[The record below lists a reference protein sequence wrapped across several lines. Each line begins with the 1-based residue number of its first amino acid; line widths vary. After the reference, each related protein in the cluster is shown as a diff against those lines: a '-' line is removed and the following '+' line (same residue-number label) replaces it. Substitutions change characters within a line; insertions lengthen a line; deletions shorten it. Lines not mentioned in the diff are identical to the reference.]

1 MRIYDLGERNMPNR
15 YLTSN
20 QGAPVNDDQHS
31 ITVGER
37 GPILLEDIVF
47 LEKIS
52 HFDRERIPERVLH
65 AKGAGA
71 FGFFIPYQSMA
82 ALTKA
87 NFLQNPEQQTP
98 VFVRFS
104 VAGGSLGGA
113 DSVRDIRGF
122 SVKFYTEEGNYDL
135 VGNHIPVFPIRD
147 PLQFPD
153 LVHAL
158 KPDPVT
164 NVRGG
169 PISASRFW
177 DFMSLRP
184 ESMNFLT
191 YLFADIGTVKSYRT
205 IQGFGVNTYKWVN
218 LRGEEV
224 YVKYHWEPS
233 AGIEFIDSKTATQ
246 LAGADP
252 DIARRDLFETIAA
265 GHTVEFEMRV
275 QILKVEAEC
284 ELQFD
289 PLDSTIIWPEDMFP
303 LMPVGRMVL
312 NKNPGD
318 FFVEVEQS
326 AFSPAAIVPGIGLS
340 NDRILQGRI
349 FAYGDTQRYRI
360 GVNYLQIPTN
370 MPRQPVDNKMQDGA
384 MQTLCSAGVANYL
397 PNTLGGGMPMETPEI
412 GDPVQNFVSGDVER
426 KKLVGDNYY
435 QARYRYRNMS
445 AIEKKHLVSNI
456 VESLSQAYDPIKR
469 RMLEHFMRT
478 DNELGGRIAQGIN
491 MTI

>member
-1 MRIYDLGERNMPNR
+1 MSNH

-20 QGAPVNDDQHS
+20 QGKPVTDDQHS
-31 ITVGER
+31 LTVGER

-47 LEKIS
+47 LEKLS

-71 FGFFIPYQSMA
+71 FGFFVPYKSMA
-82 ALTKA
+82 PLTRA
-87 NFLQNPEQQTP
+87 VFLQDPEKKTP

-104 VAGGSLGGA
+104 VAAGSLGSA
-113 DSVRDIRGF
+113 DTVRDIRGF

-169 PISASRFW
+169 PISSSRFW

-191 YLFADIGTVKSYRT
+191 YLFSDIGTVKSYRT
-205 IQGFGVNTYKWVN
+205 IQGFSVNTYKWVN

-224 YVKYHWEPS
+224 YVKYHWEPC
-233 AGIEFIDSKTATQ
+233 AGVEYIDSKTAAQ
-246 LAGADP
+246 LAGTDP
-252 DIARRDLFETIAA
+252 DIARRDLFDTIAA

-275 QILKVEAEC
+275 QLLKGDDEC
-284 ELQFD
+284 DLPFD
-289 PLDSTIIWPEDMFP
+289 PLDSTNIWPEDLFP

-312 NKNPGD
+312 DRNPENY
-318 FFVEVEQS
+318 FVEVEQS
-326 AFSPAAIVPGIGLS
+326 AFAPAAIVPGIDFS

-360 GVNYLQIPTN
+360 GTNYLQLPTN
-370 MPRQPVDNKMQDGA
+370 MPREPIDNKMQDGA
-384 MQTLCSAGVANYL
+384 MQSMYSEGVANYL
-397 PNTLGGGMPMETPEI
+397 PNTLGGGMPLEAPEI
-412 GDPVQNFVSGDVER
+412 GKPAQNFASGNVER
-426 KKLVGDNYY
+426 KELTGDNYY
-435 QARYRYRNMS
+435 QARYRYRTMS
-445 AIEKKHLVSNI
+445 AMEKKRLVANI
-456 VESLSQAYDPIKR
+456 VENLSQAYDPIKK

-478 DNELGGRIAQGIN
+478 DNELGSRIAKGIN

>member
-1 MRIYDLGERNMPNR
+1 MPKR

-20 QGAPVNDDQHS
+20 QGAPVSDDQHS
-31 ITVGER
+31 LIVGER
-37 GPILLEDIVF
+37 GPILLEDTVF
-47 LEKIS
+47 LEKIA

-71 FGFFIPYQSMA
+71 FGFFVPYKSMA
-82 ALTKA
+82 SLTKA
-87 NFLQNPEQQTP
+87 NFLQDPEQKTP

-113 DSVRDIRGF
+113 DTVRDIRGF
-122 SVKFYTEEGNYDL
+122 SVKFYTEEGNYDI

-169 PISASRFW
+169 AISTSRFW

-205 IQGFGVNTYKWVN
+205 IQGFSVNTYKWVN

-224 YVKYHWEPS
+224 YIKYHWEPC
-233 AGIEFIDSKTATQ
+233 AGVEYIDSMTAVQ

-252 DIARRDLFETIAA
+252 DVAQRDLFDTIAA

-275 QILKVEAEC
+275 QIWKVEDEC
-284 ELQFD
+284 DLPFD
-289 PLDSTIIWPEDMFP
+289 PLDSTHIWPEDLFP

-312 NKNPGD
+312 NKNPEN
-318 FFVEVEQS
+318 FFAEVEQS
-326 AFSPAAIVPGIGLS
+326 AFSPAAIVPGIDFS

-360 GVNYLQIPTN
+360 GVNYLQLPTN
-370 MPRQPVDNKMQDGA
+370 MPRKPIDNKMQDGA
-384 MQTLCSAGVANYL
+384 MQTMFGESIANYL
-397 PNTLGGGMPMETPEI
+397 PNTLGGGMPVEAPET
-412 GDPVQNFVSGDVER
+412 GKPVREFVSGNVER
-426 KKLVGDNYY
+426 TELVGDNYY

-445 AIEKKHLVSNI
+445 GVEKKHLVSNI
-456 VESLSQAYDPIKR
+456 VESLSQAYEPIKR

-478 DNELGGRIAQGIN
+478 DNELGSRIAQEIN
-491 MTI
+491 MT

>member
-1 MRIYDLGERNMPNR
+1 MPKR

-20 QGAPVNDDQHS
+20 QGAPVTDDQHS
-31 ITVGER
+31 LIVGER
-37 GPILLEDIVF
+37 GPILLEDTVF
-47 LEKIS
+47 LEKIA

-71 FGFFIPYQSMA
+71 FGFFVPYKSMA
-82 ALTKA
+82 SLTKA
-87 NFLQNPEQQTP
+87 KFLQDPEQKTP

-113 DSVRDIRGF
+113 DTMRDIRGF
-122 SVKFYTEEGNYDL
+122 SVKFYTEEGNYDI

-169 PISASRFW
+169 AISISRFW

-205 IQGFGVNTYKWVN
+205 IQGFSVNTYKWVN

-224 YVKYHWEPS
+224 YIKYHWEPC
-233 AGIEFIDSKTATQ
+233 AGIEYIDSMTAVQ

-252 DIARRDLFETIAA
+252 DVAQRDLFDTIAA

-275 QILKVEAEC
+275 QIWKVEDEC
-284 ELQFD
+284 DLPFD
-289 PLDSTIIWPEDMFP
+289 PLDSTHIWPEDLFP

-312 NKNPGD
+312 NKNPEN
-318 FFVEVEQS
+318 FFAEVEQS
-326 AFSPAAIVPGIGLS
+326 AFSPAAIVPGIDFS

-360 GVNYLQIPTN
+360 GVNYLQLPTN
-370 MPRQPVDNKMQDGA
+370 MPRKPIDNKMQDGA
-384 MQTLCSAGVANYL
+384 MQTMFSESIANYL
-397 PNTLGGGMPMETPEI
+397 PNTLGGKMPVEAPET
-412 GDPVQNFVSGDVER
+412 GNPVREFVSGNVER
-426 KKLVGDNYY
+426 KELVGDDYY

-445 AIEKKHLVSNI
+445 VMEKKHLVSNI
-456 VESLSQAYDPIKR
+456 VESLSQAYEPIKR

-478 DNELGGRIAQGIN
+478 DNELGSKIAQGIN
-491 MTI
+491 MTV